1 MFLINTK
8 QSVVYIVINGFT
20 SNVTTWMTLI
30 TNFHNPRMK
39 IGIAYYTAPKF
50 FHFVKLMKN
59 VHLQRN
65 LNKPTDTLV
74 NLMNKFNNLTD
85 DGKKNES
92 NLPNCKYRDTDHF
105 KNLTKDFKRK
115 ALFFHMNVC
124 SLADDFNILLSEL
137 NVSFDILAITE
148 TRIKKDSLS
157 PINLWLNNYSTD
169 HTPTNLSAGGTLL
182 YISKLLSYQLRNDL
196 RLWPRKIWSSFI

>member
-1 MFLINTK
+1 
-8 QSVVYIVINGFT
+8 
-20 SNVTTWMTLI
+20 MT
-30 TNFHNPRMK
+30 
-39 IGIAYYTAPKF
+39 
-50 FHFVKLMKN
+50 
-59 VHLQRN
+59 
-65 LNKPTDTLV
+65 
-74 NLMNKFNNLTD
+74 
-85 DGKKNES
+85 GKKNES
-92 NLPNCKYRDTDHF
+92 NLPNCKYRDTGHF
-105 KNLTKDFKRK
+105 KNLTKDFKKK

-169 HTPTNLSAGGTLL
+169 HTPTNLSTGGTLL

>member
-30 TNFHNPRMK
+30 TNFYNPRMK

-196 RLWPRKIWSSFI
+196 RLWPRKTWSSFI

>member
-1 MFLINTK
+1 
-8 QSVVYIVINGFT
+8 
-20 SNVTTWMTLI
+20 
-30 TNFHNPRMK
+30 
-39 IGIAYYTAPKF
+39 
-50 FHFVKLMKN
+50 
-59 VHLQRN
+59 
-65 LNKPTDTLV
+65 
-74 NLMNKFNNLTD
+74 
-85 DGKKNES
+85 
-92 NLPNCKYRDTDHF
+92 
-105 KNLTKDFKRK
+105 
-115 ALFFHMNVC
+115 MNVC